1 MLQDVHQ
8 ITENPPTQTQCN
20 TSQTKS
26 PIPPAVFL
34 GTERNL
40 CMGAG
45 LPPILIKPIT
55 TGEFMDMTELL
66 PDKLGFAKNTL
77 NDDQA
82 KPSKPLYKTVTNIL
96 EWTQYFTTY
105 MAVYA
110 RHAGLFDIHYR
121 GQHGI

>member
-40 CMGAG
+40 SMGAG
-45 LPPILIKPIT
+45 LPPIPTKLVTRIEG
-55 TGEFMDMTELL
+55 GEFVDMAKLL

-77 NDDQA
+77 NDD
-82 KPSKPLYKTVTNIL
+82 
-96 EWTQYFTTY
+96 
-105 MAVYA
+105 
-110 RHAGLFDIHYR
+110 
-121 GQHGI
+121 